1 MAKKNLL
8 TDKEAEQ
15 ILKRLK
21 KSAKP
26 SERLKKHVHNVLLK
40 DAHILFQYK
49 NGNTRYGYCTGC
61 GKDFVIEIKAMRTYT
76 DNDVDVLTARH
87 NEKVTCPCCG
97 RTVTKRYARYSRK
110 DMYANA
116 AEFKVDKSGALIV
129 YVYRFTYRF
138 SDNFR
143 NEPDWHCWQI
153 GYFDLHKYFH
163 MLYGWNGPRAYT
175 GDRYTNEIL
184 FTNKPKVESPFDF
197 SQIIKCFEL
206 QKAVEKSNL
215 KYACLDKY
223 MGSNSVKDMFRYLNF
238 YCSYPEI
245 TEKLMKEGYED
256 DIMQYLFGNL
266 SGCFNVRAKNVPGF
280 FKLDKTHLKTLR
292 EYKHYYGRDEI
303 RAMQYMQNNRMKLT
317 YGVFNFISSNY
328 RNIDLIRRLQDF
340 MGMQKLIKY
349 VEKQGALCVCQ
360 HYYGTIEHSFFSNY
374 EDYIQQCEIISLG
387 QALTNCIFSE
397 RECAFGNSIIFY
409 PKDIAF
415 MSMENKLSALQVGL
429 PAGIFTKN
437 EARELLGYPPV
448 EGGDAM
454 PRGYNELDDSTQTK
468 NDEGDNRTMNLK
480 RTFNYGETEREIRF
494 ATFAMQA
501 DSDPEE
507 ELVIEGYAAVFES
520 ETLIGELPWGFYEKI
535 DKKAFDGVDMSDVP
549 LKYNHS
555 DTVPILART
564 RNKSLELS
572 VDEKGLK
579 VRATL
584 LDTQDARDMYK
595 RIKAGL
601 LDKMSFAFTIKEE
614 IVSEDEDGTIHR
626 CITAFDRIFD
636 VAIVDLPAYDDTEI
650 SVGSRKKLESWK
662 GSLESEKQRMKK
674 QCKKTLD
681 SKTRKTIL
689 LYGGKNK

>member
-26 SERLKKHVHNVLLK
+26 SERLKKYVHNVLLK

-97 RTVTKRYARYSRK
+97 RMVTKRYAGYSHK
-110 DMYANA
+110 NMYANA

-143 NEPDWHCWQI
+143 NEREWHCWQI

-163 MLYGWNGPRAYT
+163 LLYSWWNNSYAYT

-184 FTNKPKVESPFDF
+184 FTNEQKVESPFDY
-197 SQIIKCFEL
+197 SQSIKCFEL

-223 MGSNSVKDMFRYLNF
+223 MNRNSVKDMFRYLKF

-266 SGCFNVRAKNVPGF
+266 DGCFNFRAKNVPAF
-280 FKLDKTHLKTLR
+280 FKLDKAHLKTLH
-292 EYKHYYGRDEI
+292 EYKHCYSRDEI

-360 HYYGTIEHSFFSNY
+360 HYYGTIEYSFFSNY
-374 EDYIQQCEIISLG
+374 EDYIQQC
-387 QALTNCIFSE
+387 
-397 RECAFGNSIIFY
+397 
-409 PKDIAF
+409 K
-415 MSMENKLSALQVGL
+415 M
-429 PAGIFTKN
+429 
-437 EARELLGYPPV
+437 LGYDLADKNIAVPMNLFQAHQQLTEILNAKKAAEEAEAQRKKMKGFKKRLKKLQDKYCYTNGNLLIRPAEDYEDLQK
-448 EGGDAM
+448 EGTTLHHCVYSNYADRHIKGKTTILFIRRVSEPDKPFYTM
-454 PRGYNELDDSTQTK
+454 EYKNGTVVQCRTKYNEGMT
-468 NDEGDNRTMNLK
+468 DEIK
-480 RTFNYGETEREIRF
+480 SFIK
-494 ATFAMQA
+494 Q
-501 DSDPEE
+501 
-507 ELVIEGYAAVFES
+507 
-520 ETLIGELPWGFYEKI
+520 W
-535 DKKAFDGVDMSDVP
+535 KAF
-549 LKYNHS
+549 LKSN
-555 DTVPILART
+555 T
-564 RNKSLELS
+564 K
-572 VDEKGLK
+572 KK
-579 VRATL
+579 
-584 LDTQDARDMYK
+584 
-595 RIKAGL
+595 
-601 LDKMSFAFTIKEE
+601 KE
-614 IVSEDEDGTIHR
+614 
-626 CITAFDRIFD
+626 
-636 VAIVDLPAYDDTEI
+636 VA
-650 SVGSRKKLESWK
+650 
-662 GSLESEKQRMKK
+662 
-674 QCKKTLD
+674 
-681 SKTRKTIL
+681 
-689 LYGGKNK
+689 

>member
-61 GKDFVIEIKAMRTYT
+61 GKDFVIEIKVMQTYT

-97 RTVTKRYARYSRK
+97 RTVTKRYAGYSRK

-143 NEPDWHCWQI
+143 NELDWHCWQI

-163 MLYGWNGPRAYT
+163 LLYSWWNNSHAYT

-184 FTNKPKVESPFDF
+184 FTNEQKVELPFDY
-197 SQIIKCFEL
+197 SQSIKCFEL

-223 MGSNSVKDMFRYLNF
+223 MNRNSVKDMFRYLKF

-266 SGCFNVRAKNVPGF
+266 GGCFNVRAKNVPAF
-280 FKLDKTHLKTLR
+280 FKLDKAHLKTLH

-360 HYYGTIEHSFFSNY
+360 HYYGTIEYSFFSNY
-374 EDYIQQCEIISLG
+374 KDYISQCEQLEYD
-387 QALTNCIFSE
+387 LTDKN
-397 RECAFGNSIIFY
+397 
-409 PKDIAF
+409 IA
-415 MSMENKLSALQVGL
+415 V
-429 PAGIFTKN
+429 P
-437 EARELLGYPPV
+437 
-448 EGGDAM
+448 
-454 PRGYNELDDSTQTK
+454 
-468 NDEGDNRTMNLK
+468 MNLFQAHQQLTDLLNAQKLEAEKKAQAEKMKKLKK
-480 RTFNYGETEREIRF
+480 RLTKLKEKYFFTDGNLLIRPAESYKDLQKEGTALHHCVYSVYRDRYINGETDILFIRR
-494 ATFAMQA
+494 
-501 DSDPEE
+501 
-507 ELVIEGYAAVFES
+507 VS
-520 ETLIGELPWGFYEKI
+520 EPDNPFYTMEYKNGNVVQCRTAYNGGMT
-535 DKKAFDGVDMSDVP
+535 DEVKAFISKWKAF
-549 LKYNHS
+549 LKSN
-555 DTVPILART
+555 T
-564 RNKSLELS
+564 K
-572 VDEKGLK
+572 KK
-579 VRATL
+579 
-584 LDTQDARDMYK
+584 
-595 RIKAGL
+595 
-601 LDKMSFAFTIKEE
+601 KE
-614 IVSEDEDGTIHR
+614 
-626 CITAFDRIFD
+626 
-636 VAIVDLPAYDDTEI
+636 VA
-650 SVGSRKKLESWK
+650 
-662 GSLESEKQRMKK
+662 
-674 QCKKTLD
+674 
-681 SKTRKTIL
+681 
-689 LYGGKNK
+689 

>member
-87 NEKVTCPCCG
+87 NEKVICPCCG
-97 RTVTKRYARYSRK
+97 RTVTKRYAGYSRK

-163 MLYGWNGPRAYT
+163 LLYSWRNNSHAYT

-184 FTNKPKVESPFDF
+184 FTNEQKVESPFEC
-197 SQIIKCFEL
+197 SQTIKCFEF

-223 MGSNSVKDMFRYLNF
+223 MSSNSVKDMFRYLNF

-266 SGCFNVRAKNVPGF
+266 CDCFNVRAKNVPAF
-280 FKLDKTHLKTLR
+280 FKLDKTHLKTLH
-292 EYKHYYGRDEI
+292 EFKHIYGRNEI

-317 YGVFNFISSNY
+317 YSVFNFISSNY
-328 RNIDLIRRLQDF
+328 RNIDLIHRLQDF

-374 EDYIQQCEIISLG
+374 EDYIQQCE
-387 QALTNCIFSE
+387 
-397 RECAFGNSIIFY
+397 
-409 PKDIAF
+409 
-415 MSMENKLSALQVGL
+415 M
-429 PAGIFTKN
+429 
-437 EARELLGYPPV
+437 LGY
-448 EGGDAM
+448 DLA
-454 PRGYNELDDSTQTK
+454 DK
-468 NDEGDNRTMNLK
+468 NIAVPMNLFQAHQQLTEILNAKKAAEEAETRRKKMKGFKK
-480 RTFNYGETEREIRF
+480 RLKKLKDKYCYTNGNLLIRPAEGYEDLQKEGTTLHHCVYSNYADRHIKGETTILFIRRVSEPGKPF
-494 ATFAMQA
+494 YTMEYKNATVVQCR
-501 DSDPEE
+501 
-507 ELVIEGYAAVFES
+507 
-520 ETLIGELPWGFYEKI
+520 T
-535 DKKAFDGVDMSDVP
+535 
-549 LKYNHS
+549 KYNGGMTDEIKNFIS
-555 DTVPILART
+555 EWKKYL
-564 RNKSLELS
+564 KSNT
-572 VDEKGLK
+572 K
-579 VRATL
+579 
-584 LDTQDARDMYK
+584 
-595 RIKAGL
+595 
-601 LDKMSFAFTIKEE
+601 
-614 IVSEDEDGTIHR
+614 
-626 CITAFDRIFD
+626 
-636 VAIVDLPAYDDTEI
+636 
-650 SVGSRKKLESWK
+650 
-662 GSLESEKQRMKK
+662 
-674 QCKKTLD
+674 
-681 SKTRKTIL
+681 
-689 LYGGKNK
+689 KNKKEVA